1 MRSTC
6 LTKVL
11 QDFGGRASQV
21 KSFIDGSDKDDHG
34 HGTHCAGT
42 AGSKTWGVA
51 KQTKLL
57 GVKIL
62 DSSGKGKWAGI
73 NSGLEWVV
81 SDSESRGCKGVFVN
95 LSIDGPDS
103 KSTKE
108 MMAKLVGLGI
118 FIAGAAGNFNKDVG
132 NNTPGSEPSIC
143 TVGATDYQDKK
154 ALFSNFGKALD
165 ILAPGM
171 TIVSTV
177 PGGGKVSLFLLSAAF
192 A

>member
-1 MRSTC
+1 M
-6 LTKVL
+6 KVL
-11 QDFGGRASQV
+11 DR
-21 KSFIDGSDKDDHG
+21 
-34 HGTHCAGT
+34 
-42 AGSKTWGVA
+42 
-51 KQTKLL
+51 
-57 GVKIL
+57 
-62 DSSGKGKWAGI
+62 SGKGKWAGI
-73 NSGLEWVV
+73 NSALEWVAG
-81 SDSESRGCKGVFVN
+81 DHESRGCKGVFVN

-118 FIAGAAGNFNKDVG
+118 FIAGAASNFNKDVG

-143 TVGATDYQDKK
+143 TVGATDSQDKK

-177 PGGGKVSLFLLSAAF
+177 PGGGKVSLFCLARLSHDLVAATARVASASVPLTLYCSKICRAHQWLLHTL
-192 A
+192 